1 MKNFSTKKFLICT
14 SALFFLFWGFL
25 IYAVPPIM
33 IDPARFVATV
43 RIQQVN
49 LYYRVE
55 SEHDTELSKDDIVKA
70 WMTNYWWINRWVLY
84 IRPVDASGD
93 LVDETNNT
101 ILNPDHTSIIG
112 WQMNTNRWDE
122 TSMILWGS
130 MNTVDWHWVVLLWWD
145 NNTALVD
152 NAMIL
157 WSANSTVWSS
167 NGAILAAD
175 GWNVQWRN
183 STIFWGGWNI
193 YAWADNV
200 FSIAWGA
207 NIAHQ
212 WIFSYGSTV
221 SNKPNIAQ
229 FNVWQG
235 IIVWWLK
242 PNWNDNI
249 KLSVN
254 WALAVWRGKCTREM
268 IWSVYY
274 KPWFSKCPARGGEPE
289 RMVPAYCLC
298 SCVASWTDAKAVA
311 LSNQPYCDNLC
322 ACESDDPTQ
331 CLLWP
336 AKCWERWLEW
346 TPKVYVSWQKWWQK
360 PSKFC
365 ADNRSPIAYYIYS
378 VDESGKK
385 SETPKQSK
393 ECPYS
398 SSDCEPPFPWTWEE
412 VKWVC
417 AWPAYCTQVEC
428 SAYREKEAP
437 ELAECWKN
445 ARRYKAA
452 EQKFTWSSESD
463 FCKRLNPWAWAS
475 DRAHNGLL
483 SAFTGLSK
491 DQVQQLITTGFDIS
505 YISWE
510 LEDWFELSHLTILSH
525 LNSAF
530 PDPWERT
537 YWKCQTSNAAYEVEW
552 SEIVNETECYAE
564 RLECNSCAKDGFPY
578 CFNVDF
584 SDNCDC
590 NDPVKCPVACI
601 PWTDNAWNYY
611 LHVNWDSTGS
621 ADTLNA
627 DSNSTKVKS
636 QSPKLKASIDGNRVI
651 YEFPRNTSDEV
662 KLYTA
667 SFSATGDVNYCDSW
681 TTTIYQCPKWFVFD
695 EVQNS
700 CVQEWYTIRFV
711 CWSSSPSKMPDQ
723 HVQIWKEVALNK
735 NVCEYSWHA
744 FSWWSK
750 NENATVIDFRDQE
763 NVKDLWNP
771 WSIVNLYAVWENESI
786 VAHYDCNWK
795 SWNPEDQLFYIGV
808 AKKLYNWDVCTSW
821 WATFLWWSTIATDS
835 VWQYSWWQ
843 TIRLTTKWSWRITF
857 YAIWKAAPAAVY
869 ECMWEVP
876 KDDDPN
882 KYILVNPSLKPNKK
896 WTHYF
901 LAFMEEFSQP
911 CAYKCWPWYTLL
923 VLDWL
928 RYCAKCK
935 PWTTPD
941 YEHWICTYE
950 GDVTCPSPYV
960 WFENL
965 NVCAIPGACSY
976 YSKNKEQTAEEMQ
989 PLYNAAGLTQSKC
1002 VKNSAWVE
1010 QNKCQFSC
1018 KKWYICN
1025 RYGNECIKPSCY
1037 YDWYTDPVYTV
1048 DHFADLYSYIEKGK
1062 EYNDALK
1069 NPYYPNRDSVLKNN
1083 IDYAAFK
1090 DTNRYI
1096 NLNPEI
1102 KKWESYRYTFR
1113 SVWDRTETMKQNI
1126 IEYHNPSMENEDRFF
1141 VIANSES
1148 EFRNKVNWLT
1158 GCFFWC
1164 TWSYY
1169 QKNYD
1174 GYEGDDFTCW
1184 LPLPSWGDWNNP
1196 WNHGWN
1202 SNEPERETNL
1212 CASINIYWPYWT
1224 SKTLWFKSQHSWAPY
1239 SWTWDTYASRNENA
1253 FCHAWCLEW
1262 FQRKVE
1268 DGNYYCWKKCQNN
1281 QYYDSST
1288 FECKTCPDGS
1298 YPDTSL
1304 PDAFWNAQSCW
1315 KNCNEGLDSARYI
1328 SVNNNC
1334 VLCPVW
1340 ETPDTSST
1348 DSHWNP
1354 TRCKNVCKDDE
1365 AYLTWYNNCWKGV
1378 NECCLPAVHNP
1389 NSRSCNAEDSECWTL
1404 ENWTTCACPLI
1415 Y

>member
-70 WMTNYWWINRWVLY
+70 WMTNHWWINRWVLY

-130 MNTVDWHWVVLLWWD
+130 KNTVDWHWVVLLWWD

-152 NAMIL
+152 NATIL

-175 GWNVQWRN
+175 GWNVQWKN

-212 WIFSYGSTV
+212 WIFSYGGTI

-289 RMVPAYCLC
+289 KMVPAYCLC
-298 SCVASWTDAKAVA
+298 SCVASWTDAKVVA

-322 ACESDDPTQ
+322 ACESDDTTQ

-378 VDESGKK
+378 VDDAGEK

-393 ECPYS
+393 ECDYS
-398 SSDCEPPFPWTWEE
+398 SPDCEPPFPWTWEE

-452 EQKFTWSSESD
+452 EQNFTWGSESD

-510 LEDWFELSHLTILSH
+510 LDWFELSHLTILSH

-530 PDPWERT
+530 PDLWERT

-590 NDPVKCPVACI
+590 NDPVKCPVPCI

-621 ADTLNA
+621 VVTLNA

-636 QSPKLKASIDGNRVI
+636 QSPELKASIDGNRVR

-681 TTTIYQCPKWFVFD
+681 TTTIYQCPKWSSWNGARQECMKDSCLWTLKPGAVLPNANKENLEKSLEIFLTWADYADGVKCASRCAMKD
-695 EVQNS
+695 EVYKDRNWKEHRANMNLTMLFRWNEPFCAKCEEGTAIPEAWWCEFKDPADCFPPYKWFGDDDTWKCALPWECVWVQTWAMVQKYEDIIPIAGKYWEATNWYCVSSEAEANAHPHQCVYS
-700 CVQEWYTIRFV
+700 CDTSEWYICSNWV
-711 CWSSSPSKMPDQ
+711 CSLPYCAWNTKNDWQWLLDNLKKWEEYHKALNPEYPNSASIKSMFEPYSFYYAPYTPDN
-723 HVQIWKEVALNK
+723 WKNRYRALNK
-735 NVCEYSWHA
+735 ELQNDKTTADFYYDVYRSWSVYVENPVWVAEPWTFVEAKDKTEFKSKTDWLKWCFYWCTWGDYRYIDLWDGTAAYSCWVNP
-744 FSWWSK
+744 K
-750 NENATVIDFRDQE
+750 VEERDPCYTGCTLPAY
-763 NVKDLWNP
+763 KDLC
-771 WSIVNLYAVWENESI
+771 Y
-786 VAHYDCNWK
+786 
-795 SWNPEDQLFYIGV
+795 
-808 AKKLYNWDVCTSW
+808 
-821 WATFLWWSTIATDS
+821 
-835 VWQYSWWQ
+835 
-843 TIRLTTKWSWRITF
+843 WRISIGGDYSVTN
-857 YAIWKAAPAAVY
+857 APSTAEENDPKY
-869 ECMWEVP
+869 KDWVP
-876 KDDDPN
+876 
-882 KYILVNPSLKPNKK
+882 
-896 WTHYF
+896 
-901 LAFMEEFSQP
+901 
-911 CAYKCWPWYTLL
+911 
-923 VLDWL
+923 
-928 RYCAKCK
+928 K
-935 PWTTPD
+935 PWTFSDTPTND
-941 YEHWICTYE
+941 ACMYYCTPWTEKKTVDWKDFCWRKCWNDEYA
-950 GDVTCPSPYV
+950 VS
-960 WFENL
+960 
-965 NVCAIPGACSY
+965 NVCMKCAPWS
-976 YSKNKEQTAEEMQ
+976 Q
-989 PLYNAAGLTQSKC
+989 PSTG
-1002 VKNSAWVE
+1002 
-1010 QNKCQFSC
+1010 
-1018 KKWYICN
+1018 
-1025 RYGNECIKPSCY
+1025 
-1037 YDWYTDPVYTV
+1037 
-1048 DHFADLYSYIEKGK
+1048 DL
-1062 EYNDALK
+1062 
-1069 NPYYPNRDSVLKNN
+1069 
-1083 IDYAAFK
+1083 
-1090 DTNRYI
+1090 
-1096 NLNPEI
+1096 
-1102 KKWESYRYTFR
+1102 
-1113 SVWDRTETMKQNI
+1113 
-1126 IEYHNPSMENEDRFF
+1126 
-1141 VIANSES
+1141 
-1148 EFRNKVNWLT
+1148 
-1158 GCFFWC
+1158 
-1164 TWSYY
+1164 
-1169 QKNYD
+1169 
-1174 GYEGDDFTCW
+1174 DDF
-1184 LPLPSWGDWNNP
+1184 G
-1196 WNHGWN
+1196 N
-1202 SNEPERETNL
+1202 SR
-1212 CASINIYWPYWT
+1212 S
-1224 SKTLWFKSQHSWAPY
+1224 
-1239 SWTWDTYASRNENA
+1239 
-1253 FCHAWCLEW
+1253 
-1262 FQRKVE
+1262 
-1268 DGNYYCWKKCQNN
+1268 CWKKCSHDE
-1281 QYYDSST
+1281 YVSSN
-1288 FECKTCPDGS
+1288 GS
-1298 YPDTSL
+1298 CY
-1304 PDAFWNAQSCW
+1304 SCW
-1315 KNCNEGLDSARYI
+1315 AWRKWNPNDL
-1328 SVNNNC
+1328 
-1334 VLCPVW
+1334 
-1340 ETPDTSST
+1340 
-1348 DSHWNP
+1348 DSHWNSKSCVDICDDWETYYTIKP
-1354 TRCKNVCKDDE
+1354 GETYCWVDKNQKAIESCCLSTYANTNNKKCGEKNADGTLKYPNCKQVS
-1365 AYLTWYNNCWKGV
+1365 NNCV
-1378 NECCLPAVHNP
+1378 CYDEMQEV
-1389 NSRSCNAEDSECWTL
+1389 
-1404 ENWTTCACPLI
+1404 
-1415 Y
+1415 

>member
-14 SALFFLFWGFL
+14 SVLFFLFWGFL

-70 WMTNYWWINRWVLY
+70 WMTNHWWINRWVLY

-175 GWNVQWRN
+175 GWNVQWKN

-200 FSIAWGA
+200 FAIAWGA

-212 WIFSYGSTV
+212 WIFSYGGTI

-242 PNWNDNI
+242 PNWNENI

-322 ACESDDPTQ
+322 ACESDDVTQ

-346 TPKVYVSWQKWWQK
+346 TPKVYVSWQKWWPT

-378 VDESGKK
+378 VDDAGEK
-385 SETPKQSK
+385 SETPKQSE
-393 ECPYS
+393 ECGYS
-398 SSDCEPPFPWTWEE
+398 SPKCEPPFPWTWEE

-417 AWPAYCTQVEC
+417 AWPAYCTQVPC

-452 EQKFTWSSESD
+452 EQNFTWGSESD

-510 LEDWFELSHLTILSH
+510 LEDWFELSHLKILDY
-525 LNSAF
+525 LKNAF

-590 NDPVKCPVACI
+590 NDPVKCPVPCI

-611 LHVNWDSTGS
+611 LHVSWDSTGT

-627 DSNSTKVKS
+627 DSDSTQVKS
-636 QSPKLKASIDGNRVI
+636 QSPELKASIDGNRVT

-681 TTTIYQCPKWFVFD
+681 TTTIYQCPKWSSWNGARQECMKDSCLWTLKPGAVLPNANKENLEKSLEIFLTWADYADGVKCASRCARKGETYKDRNWNEHTANMDLTMLYRWNEPFCAKCEEGTAIPEAWWCEFKD
-695 EVQNS
+695 PADCFPPYKWFGDDDTWKCALPWECVWVQTWAMVQKYEDIIPIAGKYWEATNWYCVSSEAEANAHPHQCVYS
-700 CVQEWYTIRFV
+700 CNTSEWYICSNWV
-711 CWSSSPSKMPDQ
+711 CSLPYCAWNTKNNWQWLLDNLKKWEEYHKALNPEYPNSASIKSMFEPYSFYYAPYTPDN
-723 HVQIWKEVALNK
+723 WKNRYRALNK
-735 NVCEYSWHA
+735 ELQNDKTTA
-744 FSWWSK
+744 
-750 NENATVIDFRDQE
+750 DF
-763 NVKDLWNP
+763 
-771 WSIVNLYAVWENESI
+771 Y
-786 VAHYDCNWK
+786 YDVYK
-795 SWNPEDQLFYIGV
+795 SWSVYVENPVWV
-808 AKKLYNWDVCTSW
+808 AEPW
-821 WATFLWWSTIATDS
+821 TFVEAVD
-835 VWQYSWWQ
+835 
-843 TIRLTTKWSWRITF
+843 
-857 YAIWKAAPAAVY
+857 KA
-869 ECMWEVP
+869 
-876 KDDDPN
+876 
-882 KYILVNPSLKPNKK
+882 
-896 WTHYF
+896 
-901 LAFMEEFSQP
+901 EFES
-911 CAYKCWPWYTLL
+911 KT
-923 VLDWL
+923 DWL
-928 RYCAKCK
+928 
-935 PWTTPD
+935 
-941 YEHWICTYE
+941 
-950 GDVTCPSPYV
+950 
-960 WFENL
+960 
-965 NVCAIPGACSY
+965 
-976 YSKNKEQTAEEMQ
+976 
-989 PLYNAAGLTQSKC
+989 
-1002 VKNSAWVE
+1002 
-1010 QNKCQFSC
+1010 
-1018 KKWYICN
+1018 KW
-1025 RYGNECIKPSCY
+1025 
-1037 YDWYTDPVYTV
+1037 
-1048 DHFADLYSYIEKGK
+1048 
-1062 EYNDALK
+1062 
-1069 NPYYPNRDSVLKNN
+1069 
-1083 IDYAAFK
+1083 
-1090 DTNRYI
+1090 
-1096 NLNPEI
+1096 
-1102 KKWESYRYTFR
+1102 
-1113 SVWDRTETMKQNI
+1113 
-1126 IEYHNPSMENEDRFF
+1126 
-1141 VIANSES
+1141 
-1148 EFRNKVNWLT
+1148 
-1158 GCFFWC
+1158 CFYWC
-1164 TWSYY
+1164 TWSEYRYIDLWHGTAAYSCWVNPKVEERDPCYTGCQLPAYKDLCTWRISIGGDYSVTNFPSTAEENDSRFLNWDPKPWTFSDTPTNEACMYY
-1169 QKNYD
+1169 CTPWTEVKKVDWKDFCWRMCWNDEYAVSNVCMKCAPWSQPSKD
-1174 GYEGDDFTCW
+1174 DLDDF
-1184 LPLPSWGDWNNP
+1184 GNP
-1196 WNHGWN
+1196 R
-1202 SNEPERETNL
+1202 S
-1212 CASINIYWPYWT
+1212 
-1224 SKTLWFKSQHSWAPY
+1224 
-1239 SWTWDTYASRNENA
+1239 
-1253 FCHAWCLEW
+1253 
-1262 FQRKVE
+1262 
-1268 DGNYYCWKKCQNN
+1268 CWKKCSHDEYVTSN
-1281 QYYDSST
+1281 
-1288 FECKTCPDGS
+1288 GS
-1298 YPDTSL
+1298 CY
-1304 PDAFWNAQSCW
+1304 SCW
-1315 KNCNEGLDSARYI
+1315 AWRKWNP
-1328 SVNNNC
+1328 NN
-1334 VLCPVW
+1334 L
-1340 ETPDTSST
+1340 
-1348 DSHWNP
+1348 DSHWNS
-1354 TRCKNVCKDDE
+1354 KNCVDICDE
-1365 AYLTWYNNCWKGV
+1365 WETYYTIKPGENYCWVDKNNKPI
-1378 NECCLPAVHNP
+1378 ESCCLSTYANSNNKKCEKNSDGTPKYP
-1389 NSRSCNAEDSECWTL
+1389 NCMIVWTNCVCYD
-1404 ENWTTCACPLI
+1404 EMEEV
-1415 Y
+1415 